1 MHKQTNFL
9 YFCAVFSGF
18 SAKIVS
24 KIAYFYS
31 FLSGM
36 VKFSVFCVCGAW
48 WRHFCLHQRRH
59 FCLPKN
65 LYIDFVWLISALDF
79 ALNFSVFCVCGSGSS
94 PLCIKS
100 VMLWLSYSAISY
112 VGA

>member
-1 MHKQTNFL
+1 MLLNADLGTFIIVSNLMTVKNDTYRIVVTMHKQTNFL

-18 SAKIVS
+18 PAKIVS

-31 FLSGM
+31 FWSGM
-36 VKFSVFCVCGAW
+36 VKFSVFCVCGA
-48 WRHFCLHQRRH
+48 
-59 FCLPKN
+59 
-65 LYIDFVWLISALDF
+65 
-79 ALNFSVFCVCGSGSS
+79 SGSSGFS